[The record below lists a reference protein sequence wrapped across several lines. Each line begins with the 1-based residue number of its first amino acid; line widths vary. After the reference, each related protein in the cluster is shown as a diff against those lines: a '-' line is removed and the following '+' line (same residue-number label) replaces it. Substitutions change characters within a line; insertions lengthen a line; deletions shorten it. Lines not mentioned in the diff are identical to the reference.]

1 MAQNNTVNAPQKA
14 GQGASEIKINGI
26 TIETIQPD
34 ATAEAALVSAVAAKQ
49 AELYKNQ
56 NNASLGIG
64 SINSA
69 CNEADYGV
77 LGKCYDGDDQGL
89 CSCSKVSGQWQWR
102 WVIS

>member
-1 MAQNNTVNAPQKA
+1 MAQNNTVNEPQKA
-14 GQGASEIKINGI
+14 GQGAAEIKISGMNI
-26 TIETIQPD
+26 QAIQPNP
-34 ATAEAALVSAVAAKQ
+34 TTEAALTAAVAADQDK
-49 AELYKNQ
+49 LYKNQ
-56 NNASLGIG
+56 NNASLGVG

-69 CNEADYGV
+69 CNETDYGV